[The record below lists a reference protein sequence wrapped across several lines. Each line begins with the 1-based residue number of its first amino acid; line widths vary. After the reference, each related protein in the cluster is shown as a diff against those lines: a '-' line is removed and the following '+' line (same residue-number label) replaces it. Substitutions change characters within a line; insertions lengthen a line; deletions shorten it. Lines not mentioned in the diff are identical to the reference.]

1 MTSVPRRAPFVVALI
16 GMVACSRTANTGR
29 LANDSRQDDRDF
41 AARAVA
47 EYRQR
52 VRPSTD
58 AVAIERLARV
68 ARSLVDAT
76 KTGGERDRARDLV
89 WDIVLIDSPDT
100 NVATFPTGAIFVEA
114 GLLRGLHTDDA
125 LAAVIGQAM
134 ARALMR
140 HSAEVA
146 DNRASGQQMLAL
158 TGMGGGTSRGDLAT
172 RHTEEADYLGLVLAV
187 DAGYDPDRAV
197 VLFDDLGLRER
208 GKRAREHLPALRAKR
223 TEGAADK
230 SE

>member
-1 MTSVPRRAPFVVALI
+1 MTSAPRRAPFVVAVI
-16 GMVACSRTANTGR
+16 GMVACSRAPNTGR
-29 LANDSRQDDRDF
+29 LTNDPGPDDRDF

-58 AVAIERLARV
+58 AGAIERLARV

-76 KTGGERDRARDLV
+76 KAGSTRDRARDLT
-89 WDIVLIDSPDT
+89 WEIVLVDSPDT